1 MKILIE
7 EYIEEIGFIPTTEM
21 VGSKKEILRVKN
33 FFVKTFHE
41 ERSREEILSLP
52 RAINNHKDSVYL
64 VGAES
69 GDFLSITVLED
80 NSILNKIDRAWM
92 SILDFYDYIR
102 VKLERFGD

>member
-64 VGAES
+64 VGVES
-69 GDFLSITVLED
+69 GDFLAITVLED